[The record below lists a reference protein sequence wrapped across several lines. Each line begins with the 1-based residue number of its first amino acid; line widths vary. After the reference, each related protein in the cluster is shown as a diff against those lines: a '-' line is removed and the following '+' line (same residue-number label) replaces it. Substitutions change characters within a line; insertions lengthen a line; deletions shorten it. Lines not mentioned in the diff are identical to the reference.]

1 MTPGD
6 KVADRFVLVRQVG
19 EGGMGAVFLATD
31 QRTGGQVALKTL
43 TLAGDA
49 ARARFE
55 REALTLQSLQH
66 PNTVGYVA
74 HGLPQR
80 LADRGRP
87 MQSARIA
94 VVGHVE
100 HVCLGRVAALPAPGD
115 IVHLE
120 ATRALAG
127 GGGALAFAQLCR
139 SSAEVHFFTAV
150 GDDEA
155 GREVEAWLGA
165 LGVGTTHVHV
175 ARRRA
180 PHPRVVVLVDAEGRR
195 TILVTSPPLQPS
207 GDDALPWERLADLDA
222 VYFTGSDPESLRL
235 ARRARRLV
243 VTARRAACL
252 SDAGVA
258 ADVVVVSATDPRE
271 NEPIHTYLPA
281 PLALVLTDGPRAM
294 VVSRAAAVAGGAP
307 ILSHVDPP
315 PAVSRVRCDYGAG
328 DSFAA
333 ALTFFVAHG
342 LSVEEACR
350 RAGPHGAAVL
360 LGEEPLSAQLP
371 LTLA

>member
-1 MTPGD
+1 
-6 KVADRFVLVRQVG
+6 
-19 EGGMGAVFLATD
+19 
-31 QRTGGQVALKTL
+31 
-43 TLAGDA
+43 
-49 ARARFE
+49 
-55 REALTLQSLQH
+55 
-66 PNTVGYVA
+66 
-74 HGLPQR
+74 
-80 LADRGRP
+80 
-87 MQSARIA
+87 MQPARIG

-150 GDDEA
+150 GDDDA

-165 LGVGTTHVHV
+165 LGAGNLESEPQRGEPRSMAGPSRRRGVAMNCHVHV

-180 PHPRVVVLVDAEGRR
+180 SHPRVVVLVDAEGRR

-258 ADVVVVSATDPRE
+258 ADVIVGSATDPRE

-281 PLALVLTDGPRAM
+281 PRALVLTDGPRAM

-360 LGEEPLSAQLP
+360 LGEEPLSAQLL